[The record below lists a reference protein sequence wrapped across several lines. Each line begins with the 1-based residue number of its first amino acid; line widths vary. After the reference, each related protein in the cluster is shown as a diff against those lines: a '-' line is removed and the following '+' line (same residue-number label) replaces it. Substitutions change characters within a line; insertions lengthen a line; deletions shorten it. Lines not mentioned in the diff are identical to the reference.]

1 MDIFERVKESK
12 VSEMSQE
19 EILRLK
25 AETHKI
31 VAEMEGNGEKVTIRS
46 VHKKTGTHEWILEQF
61 SDIKEAASRQRV
73 KREKE
78 RRKQILWDD
87 NGDFRKMVEES
98 SLNPYSVLRK
108 RNEAKLDSKE

>member
-12 VSEMSQE
+12 VSEMSHE

-25 AETHKI
+25 EAVYKI
-31 VAEMEGNGEKVTIRS
+31 VEEMELNGEKVTIRA

-61 SDIKEAASRQRV
+61 PIIREAKSRQRL
-73 KREKE
+73 KRETE

-87 NGDFRKMVEES
+87 SGDFRKMVEES
-98 SLNPYSVLRK
+98 ILNPYSVLRK
-108 RNEAKLDSKE
+108 RNEAKSDSEQ

>member
-12 VSEMSQE
+12 ICEMSQE

-31 VAEMEGNGEKVTIRS
+31 VEEMEVNGEKVTFRA

-61 SDIKEAASRQRV
+61 PIIREARSRQRL
-73 KREKE
+73 KRETE
-78 RRKQILWDD
+78 RRKEILWDD
-87 NGDFRKMVEES
+87 SSDFRKMVEES
-98 SLNPYSVLRK
+98 SLNLYSVLRK